1 MDGCW
6 RQKKSDVPTSWMNR
20 VRKEAESKAL
30 SLNDGEHNTVISY
43 LKDRFLMRAAGIMVR

>member
-6 RQKKSDVPTSWMNR
+6 RQKKSDVPTNWMNR

-30 SLNDGEHNTVISY
+30 SLHDGKHNTIISY

>member
-6 RQKKSDVPTSWMNR
+6 RQKKSDVPTNWMNR

-30 SLNDGEHNTVISY
+30 SLNDGEHNTIISY
-43 LKDRFLMRAAGIMVR
+43 LKDRFLNESSRNHG